1 MQRGYVIS
9 KHVIDLSFRAGR
21 QSSVALNHIS
31 STSVWIG
38 RQTIE
43 ADSGA
48 QWSYCNTSQMQILL
62 QKSEIQDEILP
73 IAYFTAFGQQE
84 QKRHHPERSI
94 NNEV

>member
-1 MQRGYVIS
+1 
-9 KHVIDLSFRAGR
+9 
-21 QSSVALNHIS
+21 
-31 STSVWIG
+31 
-38 RQTIE
+38 
-43 ADSGA
+43 
-48 QWSYCNTSQMQILL
+48 MQILL